1 MGDMI
6 PPGWSYIPGA
16 CLEDIEAARV
26 ELSNRQRRIGSAA
39 STLPVIVRRW
49 ITRLHDAGYSAEAI
63 ADIVGVTT
71 AVVDGVLALSGRE

>member
-1 MGDMI
+1 MSDLI

-39 STLPVIVRRW
+39 ATLPVIVRRW

-63 ADIVGVTT
+63 AGIVDVET
-71 AVVDGVLALSGRE
+71 AVVRGVLVAP